1 MKKVL
6 LGSLLVCT
14 LSLVACSNNGD
25 EEDTTAASTESKT
38 EVTAAGYEEEG
49 QDVAEMSF
57 KDGKLET
64 DYMKMSID
72 KTQVAH
78 DNTMDEDGLVI
89 WYTIENT
96 SEDNIVPSE
105 EWYLFTAKQQDD
117 STEYNLTDDI
127 GYFNSAEALYPTED
141 ENGEFVDDASW
152 DEADANQ
159 TEFRNEYE
167 EPADNELLPG
177 KSKQFATGI
186 NLNNTEKP
194 VIIQVGEEFP
204 TSNNEEYKINLN

>member
-25 EEDTTAASTESKT
+25 EEDATAASTESKT

-194 VIIQVGEEFP
+194 VIIHVGEEFP